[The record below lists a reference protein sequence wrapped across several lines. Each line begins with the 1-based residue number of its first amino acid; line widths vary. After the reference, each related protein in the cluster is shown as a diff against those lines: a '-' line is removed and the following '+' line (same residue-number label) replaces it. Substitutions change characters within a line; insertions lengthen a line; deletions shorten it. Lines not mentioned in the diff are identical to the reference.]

1 MAIRVSE
8 FNSAR
13 LSDDGKEV
21 VVDCAGRY
29 TGDLELRFTR
39 DCFDQML
46 RALIGAAGAAVAK
59 PQPMEPSRTETLP
72 SPEAAAQPA
81 VPVPSQPPK
90 PLPPAGNG
98 PQATADEVKVQVPKN
113 VAVTAGPSGSGLV
126 ILIVNHKLENQ
137 VGYAVSPDAAGHIAA
152 GLIKS
157 AAAVRSA
164 KPTGQPTK

>member
-8 FNSAR
+8 FKSAR

-46 RALIGAAGAAVAK
+46 RALIGAAGAGVAK
-59 PQPMEPSRTETLP
+59 PQPMEPSATEALP
-72 SPEAAAQPA
+72 PPDAAQPA
-81 VPVPSQPPK
+81 VSPQPPK
-90 PLPPAGNG
+90 PLPAAGNG
-98 PQATADEVKVQVPKN
+98 PQTTADEVKVQIPKN
-113 VAVTAGPSGSGLV
+113 IAVTAGPSGSGLV

-137 VGYAVSPDAAGHIAA
+137 VGYAVSPDAAGNIAA
-152 GLIKS
+152 GLTKS
-157 AAAVRSA
+157 AAAVRAA
-164 KPTGQPTK
+164 KASGQPTK